1 MRLNKSDHTS
11 KVFIMK
17 LTKNNLIV
25 YAAKHY
31 YNPKHIDGEEFFDD
45 LKRFKYVKRLINR
58 YHQNGDLAERLILN
72 HLIVIFNVF
81 GHEAGVEMLAIKI
94 PLEQWT
100 TLKPFLVF
108 LRAIRSEDITGI
120 EMDKYV
126 IEKLRKL

>member
-1 MRLNKSDHTS
+1 
-11 KVFIMK
+11 MK
-17 LTKNNLIV
+17 LNKNNLIV

-81 GHEAGVEMLAIKI
+81 GHEAGVEMLAAKI
-94 PLEQWT
+94 PLEQWP

-108 LRAIRSEDITGI
+108 LRAIKNDDITGI
-120 EMDKYV
+120 KMDKYV
-126 IEKLRKL
+126 ISKLRELRWES